1 MEWVTGRKSEISFS
15 HDGKILTGKYTPPR
29 RPISV
34 PVTQLIGSPL
44 LNTIIKAEDNSPKLL
59 NVMIVKINI
68 IMDDKKLEK
77 TFLDYDRHL
86 LVADVRRKESRKP
99 NRQSKARARKQTSY
113 R

>member
-68 IMDDKKLEK
+68 IMDDKKFIFVK
-77 TFLDYDRHL
+77 STPNKIIPKRMK
-86 LVADVRRKESRKP
+86 RKYP
-99 NRQSKARARKQTSY
+99 TPVGYFVIARK
-113 R
+113 